1 MREQALQ
8 MMLHSA
14 TPIPTI
20 EKISGTDTLF
30 SLRFTKKEMSIMP
43 QELQERLNEA
53 RRGRWIRQ
61 KANGIYEIR
70 MSISGVQFYAS
81 AKDLAVAKRKFLDAV
96 RCETGGETMPIMAKK
111 RIASGVTFGEFAD
124 RWLTVTKKPRVK
136 EITYEEISLQLKNH
150 LLPRFGEV
158 PITDIH
164 TMEIDEFI
172 NSYIERGQA
181 RTALKLYVTLKDIF
195 NCATLDEVIKRNPA
209 EKIQKPT
216 YEAKSGA
223 ALSREEEFELVNKLF
238 ENNDPCRYAIV
249 FILYT
254 GMRRSELKSASTDG
268 VWITV
273 SCAKTRK
280 GKERTRKVPIT
291 PMLRPYI
298 EHFTKV
304 NLCFTDDRLSR
315 VVPKYLEGHTTHH
328 LRHTFITRAQ
338 ECGVSKEIVK
348 LWVGHSANKRDMTES
363 VYTHFSEEFQLSE
376 ATKISYEP
384 QV

>member
-1 MREQALQ
+1 
-8 MMLHSA
+8 
-14 TPIPTI
+14 
-20 EKISGTDTLF
+20 
-30 SLRFTKKEMSIMP
+30 MP
-43 QELQERLNEA
+43 QKLQKRLTETKC
-53 RRGRWIRQ
+53 GRWIRQ

-70 MSISGVQFYAS
+70 MSISGVQFCAS
-81 AKDLAVAKRKFLDAV
+81 AKDIAVAKRKFLDAV
-96 RCETGGETMPIMAKK
+96 RCATGGEAMLTLTKK
-111 RIASGVTFGEFAD
+111 HIASGTTFGEFAD
-124 RWLTVTKKPRVK
+124 RWLAVTKKPRVK

-150 LLPRFGEV
+150 LLPRFGKI
-158 PITDIH
+158 PIANIH
-164 TMEIDEFI
+164 TMEIEEFI
-172 NSYIERGQA
+172 NSYIDRGQA

-195 NCATLDEVIKRNPA
+195 NCATLDEVIRRNPA
-209 EKIQKPT
+209 EKIPKPA

-223 ALSREEEFELVNKLF
+223 ALSRAEEFELVNKLF

-254 GMRRSELKSASTDG
+254 GMRRSELKTASTDG
-268 VWITV
+268 TWITV

-280 GKERTRKVPIT
+280 GKERTRKIPVT

-298 EHFTKV
+298 EHFTQE

-338 ECGVSKEIVK
+338 ECGISKEVVK

-363 VYTHFSEEFQLSE
+363 VYTHFPKNFNCRKQQKYP
-376 ATKISYEP
+376 TNP